1 MREIKFRAWSKKY
14 NRMFYSASPSD
25 AQTLGAQI
33 TDSCTAKFFEKFYG
47 QNIMQYTGL
56 EDKNGKEIYEGD
68 VVQDSHGYKARIEYS
83 DGAFILI
90 IEGRFPDTDMAG
102 EGNNKFYEVIGN
114 IWENPE
120 LLKG

>member
-1 MREIKFRAWSKKY
+1 MRPLKFRIWDGNNKHFVYPDILELNAGLEY
-14 NRMFYSASPSD
+14 QQF
-25 AQTLGAQI
+25 
-33 TDSCTAKFFEKFYG
+33 
-47 QNIMQYTGL
+47 TGL
-56 EDKNGKEIYEGD
+56 LDKQGKEIYEGD

-114 IWENPE
+114 VWENPE